1 MPTMTTAPLA
11 RFEVRMAETQF
22 PSITFSVAS
31 DLTREEAEARA
42 THAASWH
49 GAAAVVSIYDTV
61 TRETVTTITDA
72 PPVVYA
78 VWPKKVRRT
87 RTTAKAAA

>member
-11 RFEVRMAETQF
+11 RFEVRMAETEF
-22 PSITFSVAS
+22 PSITFTLVS

-49 GAAAVVSIYDTV
+49 GAAAVVSIYDTL
-61 TRETVTTITDA
+61 TRETVKTITDP

>member
-22 PSITFSVAS
+22 PSITFTLVS

-49 GAAAVVSIYDTV
+49 GAAAVVSIYDTL
-61 TRETVTTITDA
+61 TRETTNIVSS
-72 PPVVYA
+72 
-78 VWPKKVRRT
+78 K
-87 RTTAKAAA
+87 